1 MNCVGGQAFRNLPDH
16 PLHLLEAPGTGI
28 EVRKPQ
34 PSTQQLVATENVQRQ
49 IAVMVVVAMEEAR
62 FLFPMQGPV
71 RGIQIH
77 NGGSRRFSMGLQ
89 KERDQQFV
97 DGCGR
102 MAILLWRSA
111 AGEPAGVNSSQFRV
125 LFPARG
131 SPRSRF
137 PANTPKSGS
146 CRSCS

>member
-1 MNCVGGQAFRNLPDH
+1 M
-16 PLHLLEAPGTGI
+16 
-28 EVRKPQ
+28 
-34 PSTQQLVATENVQRQ
+34 ATENVQRQ
-49 IAVMVVVAMEEAR
+49 IAVKVVVAMEEAR
-62 FLFPMQGPV
+62 FLLTMRGRV
-71 RGIQIH
+71 RGFQIH
-77 NGGSRRFSMGLQ
+77 NDGSRRFSMGLQ

-102 MAILLWRSA
+102 IANLVVAL
-111 AGEPAGVNSSQFRV
+111 GCGGTGGGQFQLV
-125 LFPARG
+125 QSTFPDER